1 MSLRKVHVHKT
12 RNKKRAAPTD
22 MPEILLLREL
32 LVTGG
37 DGGHGFKEHVQQHQQ
52 PASKT
57 VSNMCKVY
65 STAYC

>member
-1 MSLRKVHVHKT
+1 MHKT
-12 RNKKRAAPTD
+12 RNKKRAAPTN

-52 PASKT
+52 PATKT